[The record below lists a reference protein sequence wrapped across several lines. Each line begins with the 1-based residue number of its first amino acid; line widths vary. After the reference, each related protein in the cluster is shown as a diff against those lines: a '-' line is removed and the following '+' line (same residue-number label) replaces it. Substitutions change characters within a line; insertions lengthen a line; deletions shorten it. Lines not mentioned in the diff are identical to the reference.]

1 MTQDI
6 YLTGIT
12 TTGTPHIGNYVGAI
26 RPGIEASKDLATK
39 HFYFLADYH
48 SLAKNED
55 PDKISRSTLEIAAAW
70 LALGLDTSHAC
81 FYRQSD
87 IPEILELTWILHGMT
102 AKGLMNRAH
111 SYKAAVQANEEAG
124 EDPDYGITMGLFS
137 YPVLM
142 AADILMFNAEK
153 TFETIRAA
161 MPAEEAARW
170 YGKAPPDLSLMAR
183 AKGADYVY
191 NFLKGFYVAPESPT
205 GVDNLV
211 LAGTSM
217 PHVLWEL
224 QGYQSAHFDHHEN
237 ADGSVTTTFAGF
249 EQLAEGS
256 MDAEQFDDFV
266 RDTVN
271 FLAYISEP
279 IRSERRTIG
288 VWVLMFLIFFL
299 ILVVQLKKQIWK
311 DVS

>member
-1 MTQDI
+1 MVKFKNFASALVLGGCLFASQSFAAGGGAHLEPANIDLDNIASLQRGARNFMNYCSGCHSAQYVRFNT
-6 YLTGIT
+6 
-12 TTGTPHIGNYVGAI
+12 IG
-26 RPGIEASKDLATK
+26 RD
-39 HFYFLADYH
+39 
-48 SLAKNED
+48 
-55 PDKISRSTLEIAAAW
+55 
-70 LALGLDTSHAC
+70 
-81 FYRQSD
+81 
-87 IPEILELTWILHGMT
+87 LELSEEQ
-102 AKGLMNRAH
+102 LMDN
-111 SYKAAVQANEEAG
+111 
-124 EDPDYGITMGLFS
+124 
-137 YPVLM
+137 
-142 AADILMFNAEK
+142 LMFNAEK

-311 DVS
+311 DVE